1 MLSADQLLDALL
13 ERARGATA
21 SETVSVTDALGRVLA
36 APQTSAITVPPLDNS
51 AMDGYAV
58 RAADVVVAG
67 VRLPVSQR
75 ILAGAVG
82 SPLVPG
88 TAARIFTGAPVP
100 PGADA
105 VVMQE
110 YCAPLRNPD
119 ETASHSTKPASGQ
132 VAGYLPQAGEG
143 ANAMS
148 KPINEGE
155 SVVINKL
162 PQPGENI
169 RRAGEDIRAGAE
181 ILAAGTRLGAAEM
194 GLAASV
200 GLAELPV
207 FKKLKVACFFTG
219 DELVTPGTPLQPGQ
233 IYNSNRYTLTGLVN
247 GLGCELIDL
256 GIVPDTLEATEAA
269 LAHAASLADVVI
281 TSGGV
286 SVGEADY
293 VKAAVEKLGRVEMWK
308 VAMKPGKPLVYGR
321 VNDADFIGLPGNP
334 VSAFVTF
341 CLFVRP
347 FLLKRMGVADVLY
360 RAFAVQADFTWHKP
374 GVRREFLR
382 TRLQPNGKLA
392 LFPNQSSGVLTSCA
406 WSDGLVDLAVGQTIQ
421 PGDWV
426 RFLPFSELLK

>member
-13 ERARGATA
+13 ERARGLTAT
-21 SETVSVTDALGRVLA
+21 ETVAITAALGRVLA
-36 APQTSAITVPPLDNS
+36 APQASSIAVPPADNS

-58 RAADVVVAG
+58 RLADVTHPG
-67 VRLPVSQR
+67 VKLPLSQR

-82 SPLVPG
+82 QPLQPG

-105 VVMQE
+105 VLMQE
-110 YCAPLRNPD
+110 DCSAD
-119 ETASHSTKPASGQ
+119 
-132 VAGYLPQAGEG
+132 G
-143 ANAMS
+143 AD
-148 KPINEGE
+148 
-155 SVVINKL
+155 VVINKL
-162 PQPGENI
+162 PQPAENI
-169 RRAGEDIRAGAE
+169 RRAGEDIAAGAQV
-181 ILAAGTRLGAAEM
+181 LAAGSRIGAAEM

-207 FKKLKVACFFTG
+207 FRRLKVACFFTG
-219 DELVTPGTPLQPGQ
+219 DELVTPGLALQQGQ

-256 GIVPDTLEATEAA
+256 GIVPDTLEATEVA
-269 LAHAASLADVVI
+269 LAGAASVADVVI

-286 SVGEADY
+286 SVGEADF

-308 VAMKPGKPLVYGR
+308 VAMKPGKPIVYGR

-347 FLLKRMGVADVLY
+347 FLLKRMGAADVLY
-360 RAFAVQADFTWHKP
+360 RAFAVPADVAWSRP
-374 GVRREFLR
+374 GARREFLR
-382 TRLQPNGKLA
+382 AQLQPNGKLA
-392 LFPNQSSGVLTSCA
+392 LFPNQGSGVLTSCA
-406 WSDGLVDLAVGQTIQ
+406 WADGLADIAIGQTVQ

-426 RFLPFSELLK
+426 RFIPFSELLT

>member
-13 ERARGATA
+13 ERASGVAA
-21 SETVSVTDALGRVLA
+21 NKTVPVADALGRVLA
-36 APQTSAITVPPLDNS
+36 APQTSALTVPPADNS

-58 RAADVVVAG
+58 RVADVAVAG

-75 ILAGAVG
+75 IPAGTVG
-82 SPLVPG
+82 TPLQPG

-105 VVMQE
+105 VLMQE
-110 YCAPLRNPD
+110 YCG
-119 ETASHSTKPASGQ
+119 T
-132 VAGYLPQAGEG
+132 
-143 ANAMS
+143 
-148 KPINEGE
+148 EGE
-155 SVVINKL
+155 DVIIHAL
-162 PQPGENI
+162 PRQGENI
-169 RRAGEDIRAGAE
+169 RRAGEDIQTGAQ
-181 ILAAGTRLGAAEM
+181 ILAAGTRIGAAEM

-207 FKKLKVACFFTG
+207 FRKLKVACFFTG
-219 DELVTPGTPLQPGQ
+219 DELVTPGTPLLPGQ

-269 LAHAASLADVVI
+269 LAQAASLADVVI

-360 RAFAVQADFTWHKP
+360 RAFAVQADFAWTKP
-374 GVRREFLR
+374 GARREFLR
-382 TRLQPNGKLA
+382 ARLQPNGKLA

-406 WSDGLVDLAVGQTIQ
+406 WADGLVDLAVQQTIR

-426 RFLPFSELLK
+426 RFIPFSELLS

>member
-13 ERARGATA
+13 ERARGVTTT
-21 SETVSVTDALGRVLA
+21 ETVAVAAALGRVLA
-36 APQTSAITVPPLDNS
+36 APQTSAITVPSADNS

-58 RAADVVVAG
+58 RVADVPAAG

-82 SPLVPG
+82 EPLAPG
-88 TAARIFTGAPVP
+88 TAARIFTGALVP

-105 VVMQE
+105 VLMQE
-110 YCAPLRNPD
+110 YC
-119 ETASHSTKPASGQ
+119 
-132 VAGYLPQAGEG
+132 
-143 ANAMS
+143 NA
-148 KPINEGE
+148 EDGH
-155 SVVINKL
+155 VVIHAL
-162 PQPGENI
+162 PRPGENI
-169 RRAGEDIRAGAE
+169 RRAGEDIVAGAQV
-181 ILAAGTRLGAAEM
+181 LAAGTRIGAAEM

-207 FKKLKVACFFTG
+207 FRKLRVACFFTG
-219 DELVTPGTPLQPGQ
+219 DELVTPGTPLAPGQ
-233 IYNSNRYTLTGLVN
+233 IYNSNRYTLTGLLN

-269 LAHAASLADVVI
+269 LAQAAREADVVV

-321 VNDADFIGLPGNP
+321 VGQADFIGLPGNP

-347 FLLKRMGVADVLY
+347 FLLKRMGVENMLY
-360 RAFAVQADFTWHKP
+360 RAFALQADFAWTKP
-374 GVRREFLR
+374 GARREFLR
-382 TRLQPNGKLA
+382 AQRQPNGRLA

-406 WSDGLVDLAVGQTIQ
+406 WADGLVDLEIGQTIQ

-426 RFLPFSELLK
+426 RFIPFSELLA

>member
-13 ERARGATA
+13 ERARAVTA
-21 SETVSVTDALGRVLA
+21 NRTVPVTDALGRVLA
-36 APQTSAITVPPLDNS
+36 APLTSALTVPPLDNS

-58 RAADVVVAG
+58 RVADVAVAG

-75 ILAGAVG
+75 ILAGSVG
-82 SPLVPG
+82 TPLVPG

-105 VVMQE
+105 VLMQE
-110 YCAPLRNPD
+110 YCGLEGD
-119 ETASHSTKPASGQ
+119 E
-132 VAGYLPQAGEG
+132 
-143 ANAMS
+143 
-148 KPINEGE
+148 
-155 SVVINKL
+155 VVIHAL
-162 PQPGENI
+162 PRPGENI
-169 RRAGEDIRAGAE
+169 RRAGEDIQAGAQ

-219 DELVTPGTPLQPGQ
+219 DELVTPGAPLAPGQ

-269 LAHAASLADVVI
+269 LAQAASLADVVI

-321 VNDADFIGLPGNP
+321 VGEADFIGLPGNP

-347 FLLKRMGVADVLY
+347 FLLKRMGAADVLY
-360 RAFAVQADFTWHKP
+360 RAFAVQADFAWKKP

-382 TRLQPNGKLA
+382 TRLQPDGKLG

-406 WSDGLVDLAVGQTIQ
+406 WADGLVDLEIGQTIQ

-426 RFLPFSELLK
+426 RFIPFSELLS

>member
-1 MLSADQLLDALL
+1 MLSAKQLLDALL
-13 ERARGATA
+13 ERACGVTA
-21 SETVSVTDALGRVLA
+21 SETVPVTNALGSVLA

-58 RAADVVVAG
+58 RVADVAVAG

-75 ILAGAVG
+75 ILAGTVG
-82 SPLVPG
+82 EPLQSG

-105 VVMQE
+105 VLMQE
-110 YCAPLRNPD
+110 YC
-119 ETASHSTKPASGQ
+119 S
-132 VAGYLPQAGEG
+132 VEG
-143 ANAMS
+143 DD
-148 KPINEGE
+148 
-155 SVVINKL
+155 VVIHAL
-162 PQPGENI
+162 PHLGDNI
-169 RRAGEDIRAGAE
+169 RRAGEDIRIGAQV
-181 ILAAGTRLGAAEM
+181 LAAGTRIGAAEM

-219 DELVTPGTPLQPGQ
+219 DELVTPGAPLKPGQ
-233 IYNSNRYTLTGLVN
+233 IYNSNRYTLTGLVK

-256 GIVPDTLEATEAA
+256 GIVPDTPEATETALEGAA
-269 LAHAASLADVVI
+269 GIADVVI

-321 VNDADFIGLPGNP
+321 VGEADFIGLPGNP

-347 FLLKRMGVADVLY
+347 FLLKRMGSTDVLY
-360 RAFAVQADFTWHKP
+360 RAFAVQADFAWSKP
-374 GVRREFLR
+374 GARREFLR
-382 TRLQPNGKLA
+382 ARLQANGKLA

-406 WSDGLVDLAVGQTIQ
+406 WADGLLDLEVGQTVR

-426 RFLPFSELLK
+426 RFIPFSELLA

>member
-13 ERARGATA
+13 ERAHGV
-21 SETVSVTDALGRVLA
+21 SETETLPVTDALGRVLA
-36 APQTSAITVPPLDNS
+36 APQTSAITVPPMDNS

-58 RAADVVVAG
+58 RVADVAVAG

-82 SPLVPG
+82 QPLQPV

-105 VVMQE
+105 VLMQE
-110 YCAPLRNPD
+110 YCEA
-119 ETASHSTKPASGQ
+119 T
-132 VAGYLPQAGEG
+132 GED
-143 ANAMS
+143 
-148 KPINEGE
+148 
-155 SVVINKL
+155 VVINAMPRL
-162 PQPGENI
+162 GENI
-169 RRAGEDIRAGAE
+169 RRAGEDIQAGAR
-181 ILAAGTRLGAAEM
+181 ILAAGTRIGAAEM

-207 FKKLKVACFFTG
+207 FRRLKVACFFTG
-219 DELVTPGTPLQPGQ
+219 DELVTPGTPLQSGQ
-233 IYNSNRYTLTGLVN
+233 IYNSNRYTLAGLVN

-269 LAHAASLADVVI
+269 LARASQEADVVI

-321 VNDADFIGLPGNP
+321 VGNADFIGLPGNP

-347 FLLKRMGVADVLY
+347 FLLTRMGAADVLY
-360 RAFAVQADFTWHKP
+360 RAYAVQADFAWTRA
-374 GVRREFLR
+374 GARREFLR
-382 TRLQPNGKLA
+382 ARLQPNGKLG

-406 WSDGLVDLAVGQTIQ
+406 WADGLVDLEIGQTIA

-426 RFLPFSELLK
+426 RFIPLTELLA

>member
-1 MLSADQLLDALL
+1 MLTANQLLDALL
-13 ERARGATA
+13 ERARSA
-21 SETVSVTDALGRVLA
+21 SETETVAVTAALGRVLA
-36 APQTSAITVPPLDNS
+36 TPQTSAITVPPLDNS

-58 RAADVVVAG
+58 RVADVAATG
-67 VRLPVSQR
+67 ARLPVSQR
-75 ILAGAVG
+75 ILAGTVG
-82 SPLVPG
+82 ESLQPG
-88 TAARIFTGAPVP
+88 TAARIFTGAPIP

-105 VVMQE
+105 VLMQE
-110 YCAPLRNPD
+110 YCYA
-119 ETASHSTKPASGQ
+119 
-132 VAGYLPQAGEG
+132 EG
-143 ANAMS
+143 DD
-148 KPINEGE
+148 
-155 SVVINKL
+155 VVINAL
-162 PQPGENI
+162 PRRGENL
-169 RRAGEDIRAGAE
+169 RRAGEDIETGAQV
-181 ILAAGTRLGAAEM
+181 LATGTRIGAAEM

-207 FKKLKVACFFTG
+207 FRRLKVACFFTG
-219 DELVTPGTPLQPGQ
+219 DELVTPGTSLGPGQ

-256 GIVPDTLEATEAA
+256 GIVPDSLEATEAA
-269 LAHAASLADVVI
+269 LAGATSVADVVI

-321 VNDADFIGLPGNP
+321 VDEADFIGLPGNP

-347 FLLKRMGVADVLY
+347 FLLKRMGVRDVLY
-360 RAFAVQADFTWHKP
+360 RAFPVKADFAWTKP

-382 TRLQPNGKLA
+382 ARMQENGRA
-392 LFPNQSSGVLTSCA
+392 AIYPNQSSGVLTSCA
-406 WSDGLVDLAVGQTIQ
+406 WADGLVDIEIGQTVQ

-426 RFLPFSELLK
+426 RFIPLAELLA

>member
-13 ERARGATA
+13 ERAYGVTET
-21 SETVSVTDALGRVLA
+21 ETVALTDALGRVLA
-36 APQTSAITVPPLDNS
+36 APQTSAITVPPMDNS

-58 RAADVVVAG
+58 RVADVTVAG

-82 SPLVPG
+82 EPLQPG

-105 VVMQE
+105 VLMQE
-110 YCAPLRNPD
+110 YCVPLPNP
-119 ETASHSTKPASGQ
+119 
-132 VAGYLPQAGEG
+132 LPQAGEG
-143 ANAMS
+143 ANAMP
-148 KPINEGE
+148 KPIY
-155 SVVINKL
+155 VVINAM
-162 PQPGENI
+162 PHPGENI
-169 RRAGEDIRAGAE
+169 RRAGEDIQAGAR
-181 ILAAGTRLGAAEM
+181 ILAAGTRIGAAEM

-207 FKKLKVACFFTG
+207 FRKLKVACFFTG
-219 DELVTPGTPLQPGQ
+219 DELVTPGTPLQSGQ
-233 IYNSNRYTLTGLVN
+233 IYNSNRYTLSGLVN

-256 GIVPDTLEATEAA
+256 GIVPDTLQATEAA
-269 LAHAASLADVVI
+269 LARASHEADVVI

-347 FLLKRMGVADVLY
+347 FLLKRMGATDVLY
-360 RAFAVQADFTWHKP
+360 RAFAVQADFAWSKA
-374 GVRREFLR
+374 GARREFLR
-382 TRLQPNGKLA
+382 ARLQPNGKLA

-406 WSDGLVDLAVGQTIQ
+406 WSDGLVDLGVGQTIA

-426 RFLPFSELLK
+426 RFIPFSELLA

>member
-1 MLSADQLLDALL
+1 MLTADQLLDALL
-13 ERARGATA
+13 ERAHGVTGTT
-21 SETVSVTDALGRVLA
+21 TVSVVDALGRVLA

-58 RAADVVVAG
+58 RAADVVVPG

-82 SPLVPG
+82 TPLVPG

-105 VVMQE
+105 VLMQE
-110 YCAPLRNPD
+110 YCM
-119 ETASHSTKPASGQ
+119 
-132 VAGYLPQAGEG
+132 V
-143 ANAMS
+143 
-148 KPINEGE
+148 EGE

-162 PQPGENI
+162 PEPGENI
-169 RRAGEDIRAGAE
+169 RRAGEDIEAGAQ
-181 ILAAGTRLGAAEM
+181 ILVAGTRIGAAEM

-207 FKKLKVACFFTG
+207 FNKLKVACFFTG
-219 DELVTPGTPLQPGQ
+219 DELVTPGAPLQAGQ

-269 LAHAASLADVVI
+269 LAQAASLADVVV

-321 VNDADFIGLPGNP
+321 VGEADFIGLPGNP

-360 RAFAVQADFTWHKP
+360 RAFAVQADFAWTKP
-374 GVRREFLR
+374 GARREFLR
-382 TRLQPNGKLA
+382 ARLQPNGKLG

-406 WSDGLVDLAVGQTIQ
+406 WADGLVDLEISQTIE
-421 PGDWV
+421 PDDWV
-426 RFLPFSELLK
+426 RFIPFSELLK

>member
-13 ERARGATA
+13 ERARGVTAT
-21 SETVSVTDALGRVLA
+21 ETVAVTAALGRVLA
-36 APQTSAITVPPLDNS
+36 EPQTSAITVPPLDNS

-58 RAADVVVAG
+58 RVADVAAPG
-67 VRLPVSQR
+67 VKLPVSQR
-75 ILAGAVG
+75 IQAGAVG
-82 SPLVPG
+82 ASLQPG

-105 VVMQE
+105 VLMQE
-110 YCAPLRNPD
+110 YCSA
-119 ETASHSTKPASGQ
+119 
-132 VAGYLPQAGEG
+132 
-143 ANAMS
+143 
-148 KPINEGE
+148 EGE
-155 SVVINKL
+155 TVVINAL
-162 PQPGENI
+162 PRSGENI
-169 RRAGEDIRAGAE
+169 RRAGEDIEAGAQV
-181 ILAAGTRLGAAEM
+181 LAAGARIGAAEM

-207 FKKLKVACFFTG
+207 FRRLKVACFFTG
-219 DELVTPGTPLQPGQ
+219 DELVTPGRALQPGQ
-233 IYNSNRYTLTGLVN
+233 IYNSNRYMLTGLLN
-247 GLGCELIDL
+247 GLGCELIDF
-256 GIVPDTLEATEAA
+256 GIVPDTLEATETA
-269 LAHAASLADVVI
+269 LEGAASIADVVI

-321 VNDADFIGLPGNP
+321 VEETDFIGLPGNP

-347 FLLKRMGVADVLY
+347 FLLKRMGATDVLY
-360 RAFAVQADFTWHKP
+360 RAFAVQADFAWSKP
-374 GVRREFLR
+374 GARREFLR
-382 TRLQPNGKLA
+382 ARLQANGKLA

-406 WSDGLVDLAVGQTIQ
+406 WADGLLDLEVGQTVR

-426 RFLPFSELLK
+426 RFIPFSELLA

>member
-1 MLSADQLLDALL
+1 MLSANQLLDALL
-13 ERARGATA
+13 ERARSLNAT
-21 SETVSVTDALGRVLA
+21 ETVPVSAALGRVLGA
-36 APQTSAITVPPLDNS
+36 SQTSAITVPPLDNS

-58 RAADVVVAG
+58 RVADVAAAG

-82 SPLVPG
+82 TPLRPG

-105 VVMQE
+105 VLMQE
-110 YCAPLRNPD
+110 YCYTEGD
-119 ETASHSTKPASGQ
+119 E
-132 VAGYLPQAGEG
+132 
-143 ANAMS
+143 
-148 KPINEGE
+148 
-155 SVVINKL
+155 VVINAL
-162 PQPGENI
+162 PRPGDNI
-169 RRAGEDIRAGAE
+169 RRAGEDIRAGAQV
-181 ILAAGTRLGAAEM
+181 LAAGTRIGAAEM

-219 DELVTPGTPLQPGQ
+219 DELVTPGKPLQPGQ
-233 IYNSNRYTLTGLVN
+233 IYNSNRYTLTGLVK

-269 LAHAASLADVVI
+269 LAGAASIADVVV

-293 VKAAVEKLGRVEMWK
+293 VKAAVQNLGSVEIWK

-321 VNDADFIGLPGNP
+321 VHDADFIGLPGNP

-347 FLLKRMGVADVLY
+347 FLLKRMGAADVLY
-360 RAFAVQADFTWHKP
+360 RAFSVEADFAWAKP
-374 GVRREFLR
+374 GARREFLR
-382 TRLQPNGKLA
+382 ARIQEDGRATIY
-392 LFPNQSSGVLTSCA
+392 PNQSSGVLTSCTWA
-406 WSDGLVDLAVGQTIQ
+406 DGLVDIEIGQTVR
-421 PGDWV
+421 PGDRV
-426 RFLPFSELLK
+426 RFIPFAELLS

>member
-36 APQTSAITVPPLDNS
+36 APQTSAITVPPADNS

-58 RAADVVVAG
+58 RVADVIVPG

-82 SPLVPG
+82 TPLVPG

-105 VVMQE
+105 VLMQE
-110 YCAPLRNPD
+110 YCATEGDDVVLH
-119 ETASHSTKPASGQ
+119 A
-132 VAGYLPQAGEG
+132 LPR
-143 ANAMS
+143 
-148 KPINEGE
+148 
-155 SVVINKL
+155 
-162 PQPGENI
+162 PGENI
-169 RRAGEDIRAGAE
+169 RRAGEDIQAGAQV
-181 ILAAGTRLGAAEM
+181 LAVGTRLGAAEM

-207 FKKLKVACFFTG
+207 FRNLKVACFFTG
-219 DELVTPGTPLQPGQ
+219 DELVTPGAPLAPGQ
-233 IYNSNRYTLTGLVN
+233 IYNSNRYMLIGLLN

-269 LAHAASLADVVI
+269 LAQAASLADVVI

-321 VNDADFIGLPGNP
+321 VGEADFIGLPGNP

-360 RAFAVQADFTWHKP
+360 RAFAVQADFAWTKP
-374 GVRREFLR
+374 GARREFLR
-382 TRLQPNGKLA
+382 ARLQPNGKLG

-406 WSDGLVDLAVGQTIQ
+406 WADGLVDLAVQQTVQ

-426 RFLPFSELLK
+426 RFIPFSELLK

>member
-13 ERARGATA
+13 ERARALTAT
-21 SETVSVTDALGRVLA
+21 ETVAVNAALGRVLA
-36 APQTSAITVPPLDNS
+36 APLTSAITVPPLDNS

-58 RAADVVVAG
+58 RVADVATAA

-82 SPLVPG
+82 EPLQPG

-105 VVMQE
+105 VLMQE
-110 YCAPLRNPD
+110 DCSA
-119 ETASHSTKPASGQ
+119 
-132 VAGYLPQAGEG
+132 
-143 ANAMS
+143 
-148 KPINEGE
+148 EGE
-155 SVVINKL
+155 SVVVNAL
-162 PQPGENI
+162 PRPGGNI
-169 RRAGEDIRAGAE
+169 RRAGEDIEVGAQ
-181 ILAAGTRLGAAEM
+181 ILAAGSRLGAAEM

-207 FKKLKVACFFTG
+207 YRRLKVACFFTG
-219 DELVTPGTPLQPGQ
+219 DELVTPGEPLAPGQ

-256 GIVPDTLEATEAA
+256 GVVPDTLEATEAA
-269 LAHAASLADVVI
+269 LAQAAREADVVI

-321 VNDADFIGLPGNP
+321 VGEADFIGLPGNP

-341 CLFVRP
+341 GLFVRP
-347 FLLKRMGVADVLY
+347 FLLKRMGAANVLY
-360 RAFAVQADFTWHKP
+360 RAFPVQADFAWTRP
-374 GVRREFLR
+374 GSRREFLR
-382 TRLQPNGKLA
+382 AQLQANGKLA
-392 LFPNQSSGVLTSCA
+392 LFRNQSSGVLTSCVWA
-406 WSDGLVDLAVGQTIQ
+406 DGLVDVEIGQTVQ

-426 RFLPFSELLK
+426 RFIPFSELLV

>member
-1 MLSADQLLDALL
+1 MLSANQLLDALL
-13 ERARGATA
+13 ERARGVTA
-21 SETVSVTDALGRVLA
+21 SKAVPVSDALGRVLA
-36 APQTSAITVPPLDNS
+36 APQTSSITVPPLDNS

-58 RAADVVVAG
+58 RVADVVVAG

-75 ILAGAVG
+75 ILAGTVG
-82 SPLVPG
+82 TPRQPG

-105 VVMQE
+105 VLMQE
-110 YCAPLRNPD
+110 YCGTEGD
-119 ETASHSTKPASGQ
+119 EVIIHA
-132 VAGYLPQAGEG
+132 LPRQ
-143 ANAMS
+143 
-148 KPINEGE
+148 
-155 SVVINKL
+155 
-162 PQPGENI
+162 GENI
-169 RRAGEDIRAGAE
+169 RRAGEDIQTGAQ

-207 FKKLKVACFFTG
+207 FRKLKVACFFTG
-219 DELVTPGTPLQPGQ
+219 DELVTPGAPLLPGQ

-256 GIVPDTLEATEAA
+256 GIVPDTLEATEVA
-269 LAHAASLADVVI
+269 LAQAASLADVVI

-321 VNDADFIGLPGNP
+321 VNEADFIGLPGNP

-360 RAFAVQADFTWHKP
+360 RAFAVQADFAWTKP
-374 GVRREFLR
+374 GARREFLR
-382 TRLQPNGKLA
+382 AKLQANGKLA

-406 WSDGLVDLAVGQTIQ
+406 WSDGLVDLEIGQTIR
-421 PGDWV
+421 PGDWL
-426 RFLPFSELLK
+426 RFIPFSELLS

>member
-13 ERARGATA
+13 ERAVSVTET
-21 SETVSVTDALGRVLA
+21 ETVSVTDVLGRVLA
-36 APQTSAITVPPLDNS
+36 VPQTSAITVPPLDNS

-58 RAADVVVAG
+58 RVADVAVPG

-75 ILAGAVG
+75 ILAGTVG
-82 SPLVPG
+82 MPLQAG

-100 PGADA
+100 EGADA
-105 VVMQE
+105 VLMQE
-110 YCAPLRNPD
+110 YCSA
-119 ETASHSTKPASGQ
+119 
-132 VAGYLPQAGEG
+132 
-143 ANAMS
+143 
-148 KPINEGE
+148 EGE
-155 SVVINKL
+155 SVVINTL
-162 PQPGENI
+162 PHSGENI
-169 RRAGEDIRAGAE
+169 RRAGEDIRSGAQVF
-181 ILAAGTRLGAAEM
+181 AAGTRLGAAEM

-219 DELVTPGTPLQPGQ
+219 DELVAPGKPLQPGQ

-269 LAHAASLADVVI
+269 LEGAASIADVVI

-347 FLLKRMGVADVLY
+347 FLLKRMGAADVLY
-360 RAFAVQADFTWHKP
+360 RAFAVQADFSWHKP
-374 GVRREFLR
+374 GARREFLR
-382 TRLQPNGKLA
+382 ARLQPNGKLA

-406 WSDGLVDLAVGQTIQ
+406 WADGLVDLAVGQTIQ
-421 PGDWV
+421 PGEWV
-426 RFLPFSELLK
+426 RFIPLSELLS

>member
-13 ERARGATA
+13 ERARGVTA
-21 SETVSVTDALGRVLA
+21 NKTVPVTDALGRVLA
-36 APQTSAITVPPLDNS
+36 APLTSALTVPLLDNS

-58 RAADVVVAG
+58 RVADIAVAG

-75 ILAGAVG
+75 ILAGTVG
-82 SPLVPG
+82 TPLVPG

-105 VVMQE
+105 VLMQE
-110 YCAPLRNPD
+110 YCGLEGD
-119 ETASHSTKPASGQ
+119 E
-132 VAGYLPQAGEG
+132 
-143 ANAMS
+143 
-148 KPINEGE
+148 
-155 SVVINKL
+155 VVIHAL
-162 PQPGENI
+162 PRPGENI
-169 RRAGEDIRAGAE
+169 RRAGEDIQAGAQ
-181 ILAAGTRLGAAEM
+181 ILAAGTRLGAVEM

-219 DELVTPGTPLQPGQ
+219 DELVTPGAPLVPGQ

-269 LAHAASLADVVI
+269 LAQAASLADVVI

-321 VNDADFIGLPGNP
+321 VGEADFIGLPGNP

-360 RAFAVQADFTWHKP
+360 RAFAVQANFAWKKP

-382 TRLQPNGKLA
+382 TRLQSDGKLG

-406 WSDGLVDLAVGQTIQ
+406 WSDGLVDLEIGQTIQ
-421 PGDWV
+421 PGDWL
-426 RFLPFSELLK
+426 RFIPFSELLS

>member
-1 MLSADQLLDALL
+1 MLTATELLDALL
-13 ERARGATA
+13 ERARSVTAT
-21 SETVSVTDALGRVLA
+21 ETVPVAQALGRVLA
-36 APQTSAITVPPLDNS
+36 VPQTSAITVPPLDNS

-58 RAADVVVAG
+58 RVAEVTAAG
-67 VRLPVSQR
+67 IRLPVSQR

-82 SPLVPG
+82 APLQPG

-105 VVMQE
+105 VLMQE
-110 YCAPLRNPD
+110 YCY
-119 ETASHSTKPASGQ
+119 
-132 VAGYLPQAGEG
+132 VEG
-143 ANAMS
+143 D
-148 KPINEGE
+148 G
-155 SVVINKL
+155 VVINAL
-162 PQPGENI
+162 PRPGENI
-169 RRAGEDIRAGAE
+169 RRAGEDIEAGAQ
-181 ILAAGTRLGAAEM
+181 ILAAGTRIGAAEM

-207 FKKLKVACFFTG
+207 FRRLKVACFFTG
-219 DELVTPGTPLQPGQ
+219 DELVTPGSALQPGQ

-269 LAHAASLADVVI
+269 LARAAREADVVI

-286 SVGEADY
+286 SVGEADF

-321 VNDADFIGLPGNP
+321 VGEADFIGLPGNP

-341 CLFVRP
+341 GLFVRP
-347 FLLKRMGVADVLY
+347 FLLKRMGAADVLY
-360 RAFAVQADFTWHKP
+360 RAFAVQADFAWRKP

-382 TRLQPNGKLA
+382 ARMQPDGRLG
-392 LFPNQSSGVLTSCA
+392 LFPNQSSGVLTSCV
-406 WSDGLVDLAVGQTIQ
+406 WSDGLVDVEIGQTVQ

-426 RFLPFSELLK
+426 RFIPFSELLS

>member
-1 MLSADQLLDALL
+1 MPFPNSLTLFWIMLSADQLLDALL
-13 ERARGATA
+13 ERARGVTE
-21 SETVSVTDALGRVLA
+21 SETVSVTNALGRVLA
-36 APQTSAITVPPLDNS
+36 APQRSAITVPPLDNS

-58 RAADVVVAG
+58 RVADVVVAG
-67 VRLPVSQR
+67 VSLPVSQR
-75 ILAGAVG
+75 IPAGAVG
-82 SPLVPG
+82 APLPPG

-100 PGADA
+100 SGADA
-105 VVMQE
+105 VLMQE
-110 YCAPLRNPD
+110 YCMA
-119 ETASHSTKPASGQ
+119 
-132 VAGYLPQAGEG
+132 
-143 ANAMS
+143 
-148 KPINEGE
+148 EGE
-155 SVVINKL
+155 FVVINTL

-169 RRAGEDIRAGAE
+169 RRAGEDIEAGAR

-207 FKKLKVACFFTG
+207 FRKLKVACFFTG
-219 DELVTPGTPLQPGQ
+219 DELVTPGQPLAPGQ
-233 IYNSNRYTLTGLVN
+233 IYNSNRYTLIGLLK

-269 LAHAASLADVVI
+269 LARAAREADVVI

-347 FLLKRMGVADVLY
+347 FLLKRMGAADVLY
-360 RAFAVQADFTWHKP
+360 RAFAVQADFAWSKP

-382 TRLQPNGKLA
+382 AQLQPSGRLA
-392 LFPNQSSGVLTSCA
+392 LFPKQGSGVLTSCA
-406 WSDGLVDLAVGQTIQ
+406 WSDGLVDLAVGQTVR
-421 PGDWV
+421 PGDWL
-426 RFLPFSELLK
+426 RFIPFSELLS